1 MTKYV
6 ALAFFAIIAVF
17 FCCSNK
23 DSKPTVS
30 NFYYWRTTYK
40 LCPSELAAVKQLQ
53 TKRIYYR
60 AFDLKRQY
68 AWETNITP
76 TQVFKWQQE
85 PIAGIEYVP
94 VVFIDNAMLKTRAS
108 KQVLRAAAMASA
120 TAAAEAAARAVEAA
134 AGVIETSDTSTITTT
149 PSTDFVEP
157 AAMPAT
163 DEVSVD
169 LTDTEIA
176 ELAAKIVALCK
187 QINAY
192 KNLPCNEIQV
202 DCDWSVS
209 TSKPFFLLIEE
220 MKKHGVK
227 ITSTLRLWQY
237 KDPTTAG
244 VPPVDEVTLMCYNM
258 GNADELAV
266 QNSIINLKDVKAYL
280 KPTSSY
286 AKKVKI
292 ALPIFHWYS
301 VLRDDKFFD
310 IIYEMPDTTEHWR
323 RIDNNTFVCTQSH
336 YADFAKEWKEGD
348 KIKAEIISQ
357 EEFTA
362 VQQYINKLNINT
374 AHETIYFALDSTQLA
389 MYGPVIGL

>member
-1 MTKYV
+1 MTKYL

-53 TKRIYYR
+53 TQRIYYR
-60 AFDLKRQY
+60 AFDLKHEY
-68 AWETNITP
+68 VWDSPITP

-85 PIAGIEYVP
+85 PLAGIEYVP
-94 VVFIDNAMLKTRAS
+94 VVFIDNTLIKSLYVRQQQHVAADS
-108 KQVLRAAAMASA
+108 AAASVDTGSIVHVIGDASA
-120 TAAAEAAARAVEAA
+120 P
-134 AGVIETSDTSTITTT
+134 TST
-149 PSTDFVEP
+149 PSTDFVET
-157 AAMPAT
+157 AEASAIDETTRVLSDT
-163 DEVSVD
+163 DF
-169 LTDTEIA
+169 A
-176 ELAAKIVALCK
+176 ELAGKIVALCK

-209 TSKPFFLLIEE
+209 TSKRFFLLIEE

-258 GNADELAV
+258 GDVDELAV
-266 QNSIINLKDVKAYL
+266 QNSIINFKDVKAYL
-280 KPTSSY
+280 KPQSSY
-286 AKKVKI
+286 SKKVKI

-301 VLRDDKFFD
+301 VFRDDEFSD
-310 IIYEMPDTTEHWR
+310 IVYEMPDTTQYWR
-323 RIDNNTFVCTQSH
+323 RIDDKTFECTKSH
-336 YADFAKEWKEGD
+336 SFLLGKDWEQCD
-348 KIKAEIISQ
+348 KVKSEIISH

-374 AHETIYFALDSTQLA
+374 AHETIYFALDSAQLA